1 MWKKFCVSILSI
13 CILGGAAII
22 SGSLFAADESTLR
35 FTDNTKEHHYVNDE
49 FSYTLT
55 SDRSDEAVLYVGGGE
70 LHGGAFTYQVPF
82 YETNT
87 ITISDIQ
94 KPGTYQ
100 GELSAEVRSQTGGS
114 KEISGVLTF
123 TIYGIVYQNDM
134 LSMEPQQQLQPETY
148 GTLPSDVNPI
158 FTFMSDNEAV
168 ALIDE
173 KGNIKAVR
181 EGTADI
187 HMVVYDGAVQADKR
201 LYESVLRIEVGAD
214 NTQSKHQVLRGEEN
228 DFRFIQTQPVA
239 AEKDEKQKIGY
250 IVHPQSGAYRYEIA
264 QKDRKQF
271 AIDNGELY
279 ALGKQ
284 TKGKHSVKVTV
295 IAPEQDQVYE
305 VDCSFEV
312 SAEDKNQN
320 EQFQFRYEGK
330 AVSSIVRPYQEGNNS
345 FQIASNKNLEEVL
358 FQLKNET
365 DSEYLNISQTGNVI
379 IKKIS
384 KQPIV
389 ITAKWQEHS
398 YECSVMIDKA
408 EQQISVA
415 SSEINI
421 SPEDGRFDPL
431 INGRMGNGALIAQPV
446 GEAECVSLSYSEQGG
461 LVIEPLKVGDAQIQ
475 IYNDGDANYKKS
487 NVITLL
493 IHVREPEVL
502 NKEWLGDAKWLDM
515 QGSVGEEGWFTS
527 NVSLSLKKDAPV
539 STFHFNE
546 KSYRELQWNDNGET
560 VLPVFFSDKQGVK
573 STVTKVSFKIDTHAP
588 LITAIS
594 ERKAADRGWKEFID
608 ELTFQSI
615 FGQGMII
622 DIQADDALMNNEI
635 KTSGVKEISY
645 EIYRVDEDNKET
657 LLTKG
662 VEAGDNISVQI
673 ADTGMHKVC
682 AAAVDHAGLRGEETC
697 HVLNDDVITPIRAE
711 NTAMMLYSRAFDSDD
726 HILIQAIN
734 NSESAEIVKIV
745 PSSEKVTDIKGYQIK
760 WKDHE
765 TAVVNQ
771 MIQVAIPTINQ
782 DKPAGYW
789 IQRKGSTYQP
799 IETINKRN
807 VQILHLTS
815 LEPIYYVE
823 TKRSATAGQLGF
835 YLAKP
840 NDLIAVNDSLN
851 TEVTRVSFQ
860 PFTYP
865 QHDLN
870 LVLYAA
876 GAVLVVCFVILL
888 IRSGKEEN

>member
-1 MWKKFCVSILSI
+1 MWKKFCVSILSV

-22 SGSLFAADESTLR
+22 SSSLFATDESILQ

-55 SDRSDEAVLYVGGGE
+55 SDRSEEAILYVSGGE

-100 GELSAEVRSQTGGS
+100 GELSAEVRSLNGDS
-114 KEISGVLTF
+114 KEISGMLAF
-123 TIYGIVYQNDM
+123 TIYGIVYQNDV

-158 FTFMSDNEAV
+158 FTFTSDNEAI
-168 ALIDE
+168 ALVDE
-173 KGNIKAVR
+173 KGNVKAVK
-181 EGTADI
+181 EGIADI
-187 HMVVYDGAVQADKR
+187 HMIVFDGVIEADKR
-201 LYESVLRIEVGAD
+201 LYESVIRIEVAAD
-214 NTQSKHQVLRGEEN
+214 KTQSESSVLRGEEN

-250 IVHPQSGAYRYEIA
+250 IEHPQSGAYRYEIA

-295 IAPEQDQVYE
+295 IASEQDQVYE
-305 VDCSFEV
+305 VDCNYEV
-312 SAEDKNQN
+312 SAENKNQN

-345 FQIASNKNLEEVL
+345 FQITSNKNLEEVL
-358 FQLKNET
+358 FQLKNEA

-384 KQPIV
+384 RQPIV
-389 ITAKWQEHS
+389 ITAKWQEQY

-415 SSEINI
+415 SSELNI

-431 INGRMGNGALIAQPV
+431 IKGRMGNGALVAQPI

-475 IYNDGDANYKKS
+475 VYNDGDANYKKS
-487 NVITLL
+487 NIITLL

-515 QGSVGEEGWFTS
+515 QGDMGKEGWYTS
-527 NVSLSLKKDAPV
+527 NVTMSLKKDAPV
-539 STFHFNE
+539 AAFH
-546 KSYRELQWNDNGET
+546 YREESYQQLQWSDNGEAA
-560 VLPVFFSDKQGVK
+560 LPVSFSDEQGVK

-594 ERKAADRGWKEFID
+594 ERKTADRGWKEFIND
-608 ELTFQSI
+608 LTFQSI

-622 DIQADDALMNNEI
+622 EIQADDTLMNNEI

-645 EIYRVDEDNKET
+645 EIYRVDDENKET

-662 VEAGDNISVQI
+662 VESGDSISVQI
-673 ADTGMHKVC
+673 TDTGVHKVC
-682 AAAVDHAGLRGEETC
+682 AAAVDHAGLQGEETC
-697 HVLNDDVITPIRAE
+697 NLLNEDAIAPIRAE
-711 NTAMMLYSRAFDSDD
+711 NTTMMFYSRAFDDSDR
-726 HILIQAIN
+726 IKVQAIN
-734 NSESAEIVKIV
+734 HSETANIEKFV
-745 PSSEKVTDIKGYQIK
+745 PSTEEVTDVKGYQIE

-765 TAVVNQ
+765 TVVVNQ
-771 MIQVAIPTINQ
+771 MIQVAVPTVNQ

-789 IQRKGSTYQP
+789 VQKKGSTYQP
-799 IETINKRN
+799 IETINKKT

-840 NDLIAVNDSLN
+840 NDLIEANDSLH

-865 QHDLN
+865 QHDLK

-876 GAVLVVCFVILL
+876 GAVLAVCFIILL
-888 IRSGKEEN
+888 IRSGREEN